1 MPGASYRLPV
11 ESEHVM
17 PQFTIK
23 LNTYDPVIVEAFSL
37 LRKSRKQAAF
47 TQEALKYFLASEM
60 GVQVIDLMC
69 RDNASSLQPAHK
81 ANPVE
86 QPQDSVPK
94 ARNDFPSPTSNL
106 TNDSCGDVME
116 KILK

>member
-1 MPGASYRLPV
+1 MPGAFYRLPP
-11 ESEHVM
+11 ESELAM

-69 RDNASSLQPAHK
+69 RDNSSSLQPTQK
-81 ANPVE
+81 DKPVE
-86 QPQDSVPK
+86 QLKDSVPK
-94 ARNDFPSPTSNL
+94 ARNDFPSSASNPAK
-106 TNDSCGDVME
+106 DSCCDVME

>member
-1 MPGASYRLPV
+1 MPGAFYRLPAG
-11 ESEHVM
+11 SELAM

-47 TQEALKYFLASEM
+47 TQEALKYFLASET

-69 RDNASSLQPAHK
+69 RASSSFSQPTHNV
-81 ANPVE
+81 NPVD
-86 QPQDSVPK
+86 QLKDSVPK
-94 ARNDFPSPTSNL
+94 ERIDFPPSASNL
-106 TNDSCGDVME
+106 AKDSCCDVME

>member
-1 MPGASYRLPV
+1 
-11 ESEHVM
+11 M
-17 PQFTIK
+17 PQYTIK

-69 RDNASSLQPAHK
+69 RDNSSPLLTIQK
-81 ANPVE
+81 VKSVE
-86 QPQDSVPK
+86 QLKDSVPK
-94 ARNDFPSPTSNL
+94 ARDDFPSATSNL
-106 TNDSCGDVME
+106 AKDSCCDVME

>member
-1 MPGASYRLPV
+1 MPGASYRLPL
-11 ESEHVM
+11 ESELAM
-17 PQFTIK
+17 PQYTIK
-23 LNTYDPVIVEAFSL
+23 LNTYDPVVVEAFSL

-69 RDNASSLQPAHK
+69 RDNSSSLLQKHK
-81 ANPVE
+81 VNPVE
-86 QPQDSVPK
+86 QPKNSAPK
-94 ARNDFPSPTSNL
+94 ARNDFPSTASNL
-106 TNDSCGDVME
+106 VNDSCCDVMK

>member
-1 MPGASYRLPV
+1 
-11 ESEHVM
+11 M

-81 ANPVE
+81 VNPVE
-86 QPQDSVPK
+86 QLKDSVSK

-106 TNDSCGDVME
+106 EKDSCCDVME

>member
-1 MPGASYRLPV
+1 MPGASCRLPA
-11 ESEHVM
+11 ESELAM
-17 PQFTIK
+17 PQYTIK

-37 LRKSRKQAAF
+37 LRKNRKQAAF

-69 RDNASSLQPAHK
+69 RDNSSSLQPTHK

-86 QPQDSVPK
+86 QLKDSVPK
-94 ARNDFPSPTSNL
+94 SKNNFPSPTSNL
-106 TNDSCGDVME
+106 TNDSCCDVME

>member
-1 MPGASYRLPV
+1 
-11 ESEHVM
+11 M

-69 RDNASSLQPAHK
+69 RDNSASSKPEPK
-81 ANPVE
+81 FNPVE
-86 QPQDSVPK
+86 QPKDSVPK
-94 ARNDFPSPTSNL
+94 TRNDFPSPTSNL
-106 TNDSCGDVME
+106 AKDSCCDVME

>member
-1 MPGASYRLPV
+1 MPGASCRLPA
-11 ESEHVM
+11 ESELVM
-17 PQFTIK
+17 PQYTIK
-23 LNTYDPVIVEAFSL
+23 LNTYDPVIVETFSL

-69 RDNASSLQPAHK
+69 RDNSSSLQPPHK
-81 ANPVE
+81 VDPVE
-86 QPQDSVPK
+86 QLKDSVPK
-94 ARNDFPSPTSNL
+94 ARNDFPSPASSL
-106 TNDSCGDVME
+106 AKSSCCDVME

>member
-1 MPGASYRLPV
+1 
-11 ESEHVM
+11 M

-23 LNTYDPVIVEAFSL
+23 LNTYDPVIVEAFLL

-69 RDNASSLQPAHK
+69 RDNVSSLQPTPEV
-81 ANPVE
+81 NPVE
-86 QPQDSVPK
+86 QLQNSVPK

-106 TNDSCGDVME
+106 KNDSCGDVME
-116 KILK
+116 KILM

>member
-1 MPGASYRLPV
+1 MPGAFYRLPA
-11 ESEHVM
+11 EIELAM

-23 LNTYDPVIVEAFSL
+23 LNTYDPIIVEAFSL

-69 RDNASSLQPAHK
+69 RDSSSSSQPTQRDK
-81 ANPVE
+81 PVE
-86 QPQDSVPK
+86 QLKDSVPK

-106 TNDSCGDVME
+106 AKGSCCDVME

>member
-1 MPGASYRLPV
+1 
-11 ESEHVM
+11 M
-17 PQFTIK
+17 PQYTIK

-69 RDNASSLQPAHK
+69 REHLPSSRSAHIDNKVELPQSPIHAAQTVFPAPSSDL
-81 ANPVE
+81 
-86 QPQDSVPK
+86 PK
-94 ARNDFPSPTSNL
+94 DH
-106 TNDSCGDVME
+106 CCDVME

>member
-1 MPGASYRLPV
+1 MPGAFYRLPA
-11 ESEHVM
+11 EIELAM

-47 TQEALKYFLASEM
+47 THEALKYFLASEM

-69 RDNASSLQPAHK
+69 RDNASSLQPTHK

-86 QPQDSVPK
+86 QPQDAVIK
-94 ARNDFPSPTSNL
+94 ARTDFPSPSSNL
-106 TNDSCGDVME
+106 AKDSCCDVME
-116 KILK
+116 KIMK

>member
-1 MPGASYRLPV
+1 
-11 ESEHVM
+11 M
-17 PQFTIK
+17 PQYTIK

-69 RDNASSLQPAHK
+69 RDNSSPLQPAQRDK
-81 ANPVE
+81 PVE
-86 QPQDSVPK
+86 QLKDSAPK
-94 ARNDFPSPTSNL
+94 ARNDFPLPASNL
-106 TNDSCGDVME
+106 TKDSCCDVME

>member
-1 MPGASYRLPV
+1 MQEASYRLPA
-11 ESEHVM
+11 EIELAM

-23 LNTYDPVIVEAFSL
+23 LNSYDPVIVEAFSL

-47 TQEALKYFLASEM
+47 THEALKYFLASEM

-69 RDNASSLQPAHK
+69 RDNSSSLQPTHK

-86 QPQDSVPK
+86 QPRDAAPK

-106 TNDSCGDVME
+106 TNDSCCDVME

>member
-1 MPGASYRLPV
+1 
-11 ESEHVM
+11 M

-23 LNTYDPVIVEAFSL
+23 LNTYDPGIVEAFSL

-60 GVQVIDLMC
+60 GIQVIDLMC
-69 RDNASSLQPAHK
+69 RDNSSSETPAHK

-86 QPQDSVPK
+86 QLKDSLPK
-94 ARNDFPSPTSNL
+94 ARNDFPSPASNL
-106 TNDSCGDVME
+106 AKDSCCDVME

>member
-1 MPGASYRLPV
+1 MPGASYRLPA
-11 ESEHVM
+11 EIELAM
-17 PQFTIK
+17 PQYTIK

-37 LRKSRKQAAF
+37 LRKNRKQAAF

-69 RDNASSLQPAHK
+69 RDNSSSLQPTHK
-81 ANPVE
+81 VNPVE
-86 QPQDSVPK
+86 QPKDSVPK
-94 ARNDFPSPTSNL
+94 ARNDFLSPASNL
-106 TNDSCGDVME
+106 AKDSCCDVME

>member
-1 MPGASYRLPV
+1 
-11 ESEHVM
+11 M

-69 RDNASSLQPAHK
+69 RDNVSSLQPTPK
-81 ANPVE
+81 VNPVE
-86 QPQDSVPK
+86 QPQNSVPK
-94 ARNDFPSPTSNL
+94 ARSDFPSPTSNL